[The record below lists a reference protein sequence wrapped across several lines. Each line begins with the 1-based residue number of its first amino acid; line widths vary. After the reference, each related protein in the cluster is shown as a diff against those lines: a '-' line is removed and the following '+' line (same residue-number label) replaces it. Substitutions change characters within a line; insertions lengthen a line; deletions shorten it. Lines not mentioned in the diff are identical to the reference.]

1 MSVVSRILAVVI
13 AVCGAVCGLVG
24 LVRAA
29 ALTAGDVAWR
39 SPRWWTALI
48 DGPAWWSAA
57 AAAVAAAIAAACFV
71 IAFRQLRG
79 PAQPAVV
86 RVGEV
91 DVKPEALERMVA
103 QRLTAEIAGLTVM
116 RARVD
121 WDGKGWDVFAVVDV
135 PPLGLDAVRARAA
148 EVVMTEL
155 ERATGSSRGKLAL
168 DVRRFVGG
176 GEADA
181 SERRQEKGLGFTRP
195 L

>member
-1 MSVVSRILAVVI
+1 V
-13 AVCGAVCGLVG
+13 
-24 LVRAA
+24 
-29 ALTAGDVAWR
+29 
-39 SPRWWTALI
+39 
-48 DGPAWWSAA
+48 PAPCKPIAA
-57 AAAVAAAIAAACFV
+57 AAAAAAAACFV

-79 PAQPAVV
+79 PARLTVV
-86 RVGEV
+86 HVGDV

-103 QRLTAEIAGLTVM
+103 QRLTAEIAGLTVV

-121 WDGKGWDVFAVVDV
+121 RDGKGWDVVAVVDM

-155 ERATGSSRGKLAL
+155 ERATGSGRGRLAM

-176 GEADA
+176 GET
-181 SERRQEKGLGFTRP
+181 ERDDPGQKKGLGFTRP